1 MSQSLSVTE
10 KLIAS
15 MKIVEDQSVANSI
28 FNYLNVSADT
38 DDLDIIVQTRQEVIR
53 PRHLLHSPL
62 KM

>member
-1 MSQSLSVTE
+1 VSQSLSVTE